1 MTSLTKRKR
10 RHRALTP
17 WSNRL
22 FTPWRHDLLSP
33 LSDRLFAPNFNDFNT
48 LMRFDDAFE
57 TDFFNETSLM
67 PAMNVIEHEN
77 DFEVEFAV
85 PGFKKDDFEVS
96 IEEDILHVSARKELE
111 ETKEEDNYS
120 RKEFSYKSFRRSC
133 ALPESVDL
141 DQEIK
146 ASYKDGILKIKLL
159 KTEPGIEEAPAK
171 KVIDIE

>member
-10 RHRALTP
+10 RHRALNP

-22 FTPWRHDLLSP
+22 FAPWRHGPLSP
-33 LSDRLFAPNFNDFNT
+33 LSDRILVPNYNDFKS
-48 LMRFDDAFE
+48 LMRFDDPFE
-57 TDFFNETSLM
+57 SDFFDNDNLV
-67 PAMNVIEHEN
+67 PAMNVKELDNH
-77 DFEVEFAV
+77 FEIEFAV

-96 IEEDILHVSARKELE
+96 LEDDVLFVSAKKEFE

-120 RKEFSYKSFRRSC
+120 RKEFSYKSFNRSC
-133 ALPESVDL
+133 ALPETVDL

-146 ASYKDGILKIKLL
+146 AVYKDGILLITLL
-159 KTEPGIEEAPAK
+159 KNKNGFKEEPVK